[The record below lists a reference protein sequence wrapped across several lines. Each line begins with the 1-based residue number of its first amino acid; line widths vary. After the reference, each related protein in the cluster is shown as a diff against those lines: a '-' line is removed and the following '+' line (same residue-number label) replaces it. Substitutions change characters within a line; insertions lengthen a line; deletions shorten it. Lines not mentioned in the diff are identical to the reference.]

1 MKKFLL
7 CLILVTFVACNKD
20 TDEQKELLT
29 SGSEVS
35 ANAIISSQKEIE
47 IQNSLVK
54 SFAQK
59 ELSFAQEVQILR
71 SRNAFTEEIARE
83 KLMPLVKESVYLL
96 NSYGMTNEEIIQDFG
111 SLNDPRIALT
121 GTLITTLEKE
131 KEKGIDVD
139 ESKVWDCL
147 KETAGIKVLN
157 EERHN
162 IFGGIRHF
170 VSGISRWLGFSA
182 FGTYLNVGSYIAEF
196 VVCVSVKTP
205 EQQYQLQMTSGIYG
219 VVYENNPYSFI
230 DKPLILR
237 EDLVTFSIKNDP
249 NQKVYLLKKDIKYNE
264 ADHSFQI
271 KEGNLY
277 HLFKYIKKSMNVDL
291 NLADKL
297 NLKMTPGQG
306 YVLHIDGY
314 YSYAEIQ
321 GEQIDK
327 NTISQ
332 EDIKTYPFDPI
343 FKNSDT
349 PKPYTPPVVQPRR
362 LIFEPYGKGFKV
374 VGVKYEKGP
383 EEYDPREL
391 QTAEITEKIKDF

>member
-111 SLNDPRIALT
+111 SLNDPRIALA

-147 KETAGIKVLN
+147 KEVAGFDVLN
-157 EERHN
+157 EEIHN
-162 IFGGIRHF
+162 NFKKARKVVKVVSNLFG
-170 VSGISRWLGFSA
+170 WA
-182 FGTYLNVGSYIAEF
+182 FGSYLNAGSYIAEF
-196 VVCVSVKTP
+196 VVCVSIKTP
-205 EQQYQLQMTSGIYG
+205 EQQYQLQMTSGTYG

-249 NQKVYLLKKDIKYNE
+249 NQKVYLLKKEINYNE

-291 NLADKL
+291 NLANKL

-314 YSYAEIQ
+314 YSYGEIQ

-332 EDIKTYPFDPI
+332 EDIKAYPFDPI